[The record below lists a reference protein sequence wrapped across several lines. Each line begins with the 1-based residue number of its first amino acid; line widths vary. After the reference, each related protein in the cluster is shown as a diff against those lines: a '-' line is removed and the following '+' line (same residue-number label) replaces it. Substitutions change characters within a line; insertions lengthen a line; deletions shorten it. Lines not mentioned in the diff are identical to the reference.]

1 MNTIG
6 ESVTPWRPTV
16 ELAVTSS
23 AVPEVDDSEPGVLGD
38 NDGFRMFGE
47 DGFTFLDFIDI
58 INPLQHIPIIATLYR
73 QMSGD
78 TIDPGSRV
86 IGSTLFFGPVGT
98 VVSLA
103 NVMVNETTGKYVDE
117 HVMAFLDGEESGLP
131 EAADATAGG
140 PVAES
145 RAQAATARPQEIDPV
160 TAWAIAEVA
169 YRQTIAAGSRPP
181 AAGGVTAGIEPIPT
195 LERASVP
202 APATPVAPRQ
212 EAVLAAGGGWKK
224 APTNLRDARPAGDAG
239 PLSRVT
245 KAEYLRAINR
255 PRMTE
260 AKAILAD
267 AKRGAASYGAAR
279 YGQTRPAAS
288 DKRTTTPVTPSTT
301 GAVAPYG
308 GWFSETMVTALEK
321 YKDGVG
327 LAGVKRPSAL
337 DMTR

>member
-6 ESVTPWRPTV
+6 ESVNPWRPTV
-16 ELAVTSS
+16 ELAVTPS
-23 AVPEVDDSEPGVLGD
+23 AMPEVDDSEPGVLED
-38 NDGFRMFGE
+38 DDGFKMFGE

-58 INPLQHIPIIATLYR
+58 INPLQHIPIISTIYR
-73 QMSGD
+73 QMTGD
-78 TIDPGSRV
+78 TVDPGSRV

-169 YRQTIAAGSRPP
+169 YRNTVAAGSRPL
-181 AAGGVTAGIEPIPT
+181 ATGGVPGGIETIPT

-202 APATPVAPRQ
+202 APTPATTVAPRQ
-212 EAVLAAGGGWKK
+212 EAALGGGWRK
-224 APTNLRDARPAGDAG
+224 APTYFRDTRPAGDAG

-245 KAEYLRAINR
+245 KAEYLKAINR
-255 PRMTE
+255 PWTTD
-260 AKAILAD
+260 AKAVLAD
-267 AKRGAASYGAAR
+267 AKQGAASYGAVR
-279 YGQTRPAAS
+279 YGQPRPAAGA
-288 DKRTTTPVTPSTT
+288 KRTPPATPSAT

-308 GWFSETMVTALEK
+308 GWFSETMVTALDK
-321 YKDGVG
+321 YKDSAG
-327 LAGVKRPSAL
+327 LTGVKRPSAL
-337 DMTR
+337 EMTR